1 MKSFKIIRGS
11 IIKTEGGNLFKLLKK
26 IILKKLEIWELYFS
40 EVYQNKIKGWHW
52 HKFQTST
59 LFAIEGQLKVVL
71 FDEKKFTDFILS
83 KELVNTLVIEP
94 GTWYAFK
101 GLKKKI
107 VF

>member
-26 IILKKLEIWELYFS
+26 NHLKKNWKFGELYFS

-101 GLKKKI
+101 GLKKKK
-107 VF
+107 